1 MNFVD
6 VVLTYLVLLAE
17 TADVAPLYVVRTY
30 ALVLEFG
37 AADTIAGSVGN
48 QT

>member
-1 MNFVD
+1 VNFVD

-17 TADVAPLYVVRTY
+17 TADMASLDVIRNY